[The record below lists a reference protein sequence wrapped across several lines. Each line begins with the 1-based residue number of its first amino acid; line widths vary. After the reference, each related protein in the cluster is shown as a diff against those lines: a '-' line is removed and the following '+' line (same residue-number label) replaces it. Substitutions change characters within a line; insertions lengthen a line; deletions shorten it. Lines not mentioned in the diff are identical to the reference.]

1 MYQAYQQNFLDSIA
15 HVKNNIVKDP
25 HGERVLFGRMILK
38 GGMVVDPY
46 NQIEMEKDI
55 AIIADEIVEVA
66 DVIPEEKGDVI
77 IPCDGLLV
85 VSGLIDAHLH

>member
-25 HGERVLFGRMILK
+25 HGERVLSGRMILK

-46 NQIEMEKDI
+46 NQIEMKRI
-55 AIIADEIVEVA
+55 
-66 DVIPEEKGDVI
+66 
-77 IPCDGLLV
+77 LLLLQMKSWKLLMSFQKKREMLLSPV
-85 VSGLIDAHLH
+85 MGYLLFRD